1 VKKHFAAIAIVAGL
15 AAGCATDKK
24 PLTADMSASSALDV
38 NSPAPAAPM
47 PMPLATATPVPSQSI
62 GAPDTV
68 AMQTTTPEVGS
79 SAGGSSYTVKKGD
92 TLYKLAREHYGDGK
106 QWQRIVSANP
116 GITPQSLKVGQTL
129 IIP

>member
-1 VKKHFAAIAIVAGL
+1 MKKCVAAVAIVAGL

-24 PLTADMSASSALDV
+24 PATADLSASALDV
-38 NSPAPAAPM
+38 TPSYTPAPM
-47 PMPLATATPVPSQSI
+47 PMPIASATPAPSQVL
-62 GAPDTV
+62 AEPDTV
-68 AMQTTTPEVGS
+68 TTQTPGS
-79 SAGGSSYTVKKGD
+79 AAGGSYTVKKGD

-106 QWQRIVSANP
+106 QWQRIASANP